1 MSRLTE
7 LQARRRRL
15 LARCERQ
22 RVELAER
29 VGELKDGPVART
41 LGGVLSGTAGRG
53 VSLVRPLAWAAAL
66 AGVLLLRR
74 PRQLLM
80 LFELTRTAI
89 SFGSRAALLLRVFE
103 QLRSRRS
110 ARETAKS

>member
-7 LQARRRRL
+7 LEARRRRL

-29 VGELKDGPVART
+29 VEELKDGPVARA

-53 VSLVRPLAWAAAL
+53 VFLVRPLAWVAAL

-80 LFELTRTAI
+80 LFELTRTAL
-89 SFGSRAALLLRVFE
+89 SFGSRAVVLLRLFE

>member
-1 MSRLTE
+1 VSRLTE

-29 VGELKDGPVART
+29 VEELKGGPVARA
-41 LGGVLSGTAGRG
+41 LGGVLSGTGRG
-53 VSLVRPLAWAAAL
+53 TSLVRPLAWAAAL

-89 SFGSRAALLLRVFE
+89 SFGSRAAVLLRVFD

>member
-1 MSRLTE
+1 VSRLTE
-7 LQARRRRL
+7 LEARRRRL

-41 LGGVLSGTAGRG
+41 LGGVLAGRG

-66 AGVLLLRR
+66 AGVLVLRR

-89 SFGSRAALLLRVFE
+89 SFGSRAAVLLRVFE